1 MAHSNG
7 DQIKGMS
14 AESPHA
20 KSRESLAK
28 LQRFAELMDKA
39 FVIPGTNIRFGF
51 DSIVGL
57 IPVVGDTLT
66 VGVSGYIY
74 SFAKPSGVP
83 WHKRVQMLWNI
94 FIDWLIGLIPLLGDI
109 FDVGFKANSKNVDII
124 IKHVKSQQHNDFMD
138 DNQ

>member
-1 MAHSNG
+1 M
-7 DQIKGMS
+7 
-14 AESPHA
+14 
-20 KSRESLAK
+20 K
-28 LQRFAELMDKA
+28 LERLSELMDKA
-39 FVIPGTNIRFGF
+39 FIIPGTNIRFGF

-57 IPVVGDTLT
+57 VPVIGDTLT

-83 WHKRVQMLWNI
+83 WHKRMQMLWNI

-124 IKHVKSQQHNDFMD
+124 IKHVKSQQHNDFID
-138 DNQ
+138 GNQ